1 MILDIIQHGLKLQ
14 ILDKLVTNA
23 PFEHRRSIDERAII
37 DGEIQKL
44 LRKQVIEEVANDTN
58 TGYYSNVFT
67 NRKNDGN
74 CRNILNLKKLN

>member
-14 ILDKLVTNA
+14 ILNKLVTNA
-23 PFEHRRSIDERAII
+23 HFEHPRSIDERAII

>member
-23 PFEHRRSIDERAII
+23 PFEHPRSIDERAII

-44 LRKQVIEEVANDTN
+44 LRKQVTEEVANDTN